1 MKISKIVAAIVAGL
15 FSLSSAFAGEMTVTG
30 SMQTT
35 YQSNSSEV
43 TGNPLGLN
51 TDLAFTGTTEVNG
64 NAVTW
69 TMGTDGTFLGDAGA
83 DHKLAIA
90 TSYGTFQVGNSDDS
104 ANNVDDITPSA
115 FEEANGSGGGLYGAG
130 TTGSDFGSGMEG
142 SMSIGYRN
150 ADIAGTG
157 ISLQYN
163 YYPRLD
169 GKTNNE
175 KVASGSNNTA
185 ASSAQSISIATTL
198 ANVPVIGS
206 TALGGLKL
214 TAGYEESDNRAVKA
228 EAKEG
233 ATVAVNYA
241 MGPVSLGYQKKAY
254 QGLTAVGSKGFY
266 KDDIIGIAYAI
277 NDSLAISFNR
287 YTSTEH
293 KNDGVNDE
301 QETDAINLAYTVGG
315 LTIGLQN
322 SSTDNYDY
330 SATAKDRDTNTISL
344 KTAF

>member
-35 YQSNSSEV
+35 YQSNSNTV

-90 TSYGTFQVGNSDDS
+90 TSFGTFQVGNSDDA

-115 FEEANGSGGGLYGAG
+115 FEEANGSGGGRYGAG
-130 TTGSDFGSGMEG
+130 AGASDFGSGMEG
-142 SMSIGYRN
+142 SMSLGYRN

-175 KVASGSNNTA
+175 KGASAANNTGA
-185 ASSAQSISIATTL
+185 RSAQSIAIATTL
-198 ANVPVIGS
+198 ANVPGIGS

-214 TAGYEESDNRAVKA
+214 TAGYEESDSTAKGV
-228 EAKEG
+228 EGKEG

-254 QGLTAVGSKGFY
+254 QAINALGTKGFY
-266 KDDIIGIAYAI
+266 KDDIMKFGTQKFIMKTYLII
-277 NDSLAISFNR
+277 LFSFNFKDSEFGH
-287 YTSTEH
+287 Y
-293 KNDGVNDE
+293 
-301 QETDAINLAYTVGG
+301 I
-315 LTIGLQN
+315 
-322 SSTDNYDY
+322 DN
-330 SATAKDRDTNTISL
+330 
-344 KTAF
+344 